1 MLATH
6 RSLRLAAIGWAVVIS
21 VAAAVCSGKI
31 CRAPRDYGPAHAF
44 QCNVS
49 YTDTLVLEC
58 PDLTSPFWK
67 NGSDTIVICNTEG
80 ADPQYSNC
88 TVNTDR
94 NLTNQDSGLYFCK
107 VQTSGSSIQLSYV
120 EVKVLAPPSLLYVA
134 YCNED
139 DNQICTYERIKA
151 GLTEDF
157 RVNVAWAGI
166 GSVFVQWQHNGS
178 AFECLEPHCRVEKRS
193 DNEMTLLFLANP
205 HPDNVAGVYSANVS
219 NDYGWNTSRTDVFL
233 TRCEP
238 LPEPVIRSHN
248 SSRNLTDGSDVT
260 LSCAL
265 SFNSDITLTVCYGK
279 FDQNF
284 NEFTN
289 ESINYQFCILCPG
302 SSTGDCGPLP
312 RTPGWEVQRKEG
324 ECGNDLENI
333 IVIGNFSEED
343 EGIIF
348 CFYGDSEDPY
358 QLYTT
363 HTLTYAPGSSK
374 SYTLYIVIGVV
385 ASVIIL
391 LIAILIIAMFTKQW
405 IKRQKS
411 PVSVSSPSIAINH
424 GHNRYDNI
432 PCAGP
437 IDERKFSLCN

>member
-1 MLATH
+1 MIHIYLI
-6 RSLRLAAIGWAVVIS
+6 SIG
-21 VAAAVCSGKI
+21 
-31 CRAPRDYGPAHAF
+31 
-44 QCNVS
+44 
-49 YTDTLVLEC
+49 
-58 PDLTSPFWK
+58 
-67 NGSDTIVICNTEG
+67 
-80 ADPQYSNC
+80 
-88 TVNTDR
+88 
-94 NLTNQDSGLYFCK
+94 
-107 VQTSGSSIQLSYV
+107 
-120 EVKVLAPPSLLYVA
+120 
-134 YCNED
+134 
-139 DNQICTYERIKA
+139 
-151 GLTEDF
+151 
-157 RVNVAWAGI
+157 
-166 GSVFVQWQHNGS
+166 
-178 AFECLEPHCRVEKRS
+178 
-193 DNEMTLLFLANP
+193 
-205 HPDNVAGVYSANVS
+205 
-219 NDYGWNTSRTDVFL
+219 
-233 TRCEP
+233 EP
-238 LPEPVIRSHN
+238 LAEPIIKSQN
-248 SSRNLTDGSDVT
+248 SSRNLADGSDVT

-289 ESINYQFCILCPG
+289 ESINDQFCILCPG
-302 SSTGDCGPLP
+302 SSTGDYGPLP
-312 RTPGWEVQRKEG
+312 RTPGWEVQRKEEG

-411 PVSVSSPSIAINH
+411 PGMYIVFYKLVTIVATVMPILLPPLQSVSVHQVLQSIMGIIDMIIFHARVPLMNVSSVCAIKNYPYA
-424 GHNRYDNI
+424 RVCLD
-432 PCAGP
+432 
-437 IDERKFSLCN
+437 RVQK